1 MRIRLLT
8 ALGVLA
14 LGAVAAAP
22 AKKPAPAKAP
32 APAARSACP
41 SCTEKGAVLDPN
53 LFAGSQ
59 FEPEAKASYEVAR
72 KYPKTLDQ
80 LHCFCECQESMTHRH
95 KTLLTCFTSNH
106 AAGCGICMR
115 EALLARELKEKGVPD
130 DQIESTVESVFKTDG
145 HRPTRGPG

>member
-1 MRIRLLT
+1 MRTRFLA
-8 ALGVLA
+8 ALAVLA
-14 LGAVAAAP
+14 LAVVAAAP

-32 APAARSACP
+32 AAVSCAG
-41 SCTEKGAVLDPN
+41 CTEKGAILDPN
-53 LFAGSQ
+53 LFADSR
-59 FEPEAKASYEVAR
+59 FEPEAKPSYEAAR

-115 EALLARELKEKGVPD
+115 EALLAAELKDKGMPD
-130 DQIESTVESVFKTDG
+130 DQIENTVESVFKTDG
-145 HRPTRGPG
+145 HRPTKGPG